1 MDWLQNSRLQDFLAF
16 FGDNALLRA
25 AVILALSLLLAKIA
39 DLIFTR
45 VLKLWAA
52 KSKTDLDD
60 QLLEIVHRPV
70 FVSVVLVGL
79 WLATLQLGLPDAYQT
94 KVLSSLKTVGLW
106 VWVVFALSASSLIL
120 NALSRLGGKLPQIDA
135 RTLPLLENTA
145 KLVIVGSA
153 IYFLFLSW
161 GVNVGPLLMSAG
173 VVGIA
178 VGFAAKDTLANLF
191 AGFFIMA
198 DMPYKEGDFIILD
211 SGERGQVTQIGLRS
225 TRLLTRDDI
234 EVIIP
239 NGVIANA
246 KIINET
252 GGPWDKERVRLS
264 VGVAYGSDID
274 HVKKVL
280 MDVAINLDH
289 ICEDPEPR
297 VRFRGF
303 GDSSLD
309 IDLMGWI
316 DEPVLRGQVLD
327 ALYTA
332 VYKRFQQEG
341 IEIPF
346 PQRDVHLPKP
356 AASELSGLSEP
367 AEPAAST

>member
-1 MDWLQNSRLQDFLAF
+1 MDWLQNSKLLEFLSL
-16 FGDNALLRA
+16 FGDNPLLRA
-25 AVILALSLLLAKIA
+25 LVLVVASLLAAKITDA
-39 DLIFTR
+39 VFFRL
-45 VLKLWAA
+45 LKLWAK

-60 QLLEIVHRPV
+60 QLLEILHRPV
-70 FVSVVLVGL
+70 FVSVVLIGL
-79 WLATLQLGLPDAYQT
+79 WLATLQLALPEVYHRT
-94 KVLSSLKTVGLW
+94 VLRILKTVGLC
-106 VWVVFALSASSLIL
+106 VWIVFALRVTTLIL
-120 NALSRLGGKLPQIDA
+120 DALSRMTSKLPKIDI
-135 RTLPLLENTA
+135 RTLPLFANTA
-145 KLVIVGSA
+145 KIVIAGGAV
-153 IYFLFLSW
+153 YFLFLSW
-161 GVNVGPLLMSAG
+161 GVDVGALLMSAG
-173 VVGIA
+173 VIGIA

-239 NGVIANA
+239 NAVIANA
-246 KIINET
+246 KIINES
-252 GGPWDKERVRLS
+252 GGPWEKERVRLK

-274 HVKKVL
+274 RVKEIL
-280 MDVAINLDH
+280 MDVAVTLDH

-309 IDLMGWI
+309 LELMGWI
-316 DEPVLRGQVLD
+316 DEPILRGSVLD
-327 ALYTA
+327 ALYTE
-332 VYKRFQQEG
+332 VYKRFGDEG

-346 PQRDVHLPKP
+346 PQRDVHLRQVPP
-356 AASELSGLSEP
+356 AN
-367 AEPAAST
+367 